1 MTNIIVPIII
11 VGIIIVQLYFF
22 LRNYRRML
30 EFRNIFEE
38 ESSWGLTRNDQHFVD
53 GITGVGNDVFTSIR
67 QSINKYLGN
76 NTGSVID
83 FQLLKDAVDRH
94 CDSVEDD
101 ISTQTPVPLYCGLV
115 GTMVGVICG
124 LFPLIR
130 SGALIFLLS
139 GNIPAGS
146 TKEMMDQLAANGINE
161 LLTGVA
167 WATVS
172 SICGILL
179 TTISSL
185 LFKSHKLK
193 EESGKNSFLAW
204 MQASL
209 LPELPSDTSEAL
221 NNLVKKLNRFNSTF
235 AENTAELKSTLN
247 RVNEVYRTQDSIIQ
261 AVKDM
266 DVQKMAKANVI
277 VLKELQGC
285 TEQIGELRNYLF
297 AVNEYTEIIKT
308 FTEKFDSESDRLHV
322 LEEIRDFFSRH
333 KGEIAK
339 ETADTDN
346 ALKDALKS
354 LKETSS
360 TSLTEFNKD
369 IVAQSDAFTT
379 ILQEEKQ
386 TFENLAR
393 DMKAQFSDQ
402 LQQMPML
409 QQNLEMISTIPP
421 KLDRLTTRMEQSNAT
436 LATNLTNMMKVI
448 VKAIASNQPTI
459 GGLQDNKPQTP
470 KWVRCT
476 IVTSVVVIAAYCV
489 FNVVLFVISLF

>member
-22 LRNYRRML
+22 VRNYRRML
-30 EFRNIFEE
+30 EFRNIFKE
-38 ESSWGLTRNDQHFVD
+38 ESSWDITRNGQHFVD
-53 GITGVGNDVFTSIR
+53 GITGVGNDVFTSIK

-101 ISTQTPVPLYCGLV
+101 ISAQTPVPLYCGLA
-115 GTMVGVICG
+115 GTMAGVICG

-139 GNIPAGS
+139 GNIPNGS
-146 TKEMMDQLAANGINE
+146 TKEAMDQLAANGINE

-167 WATVS
+167 WAMIS

-193 EESGKNSFLAW
+193 EENGKNSFLAW

-209 LPELPSDTSEAL
+209 LPELPSDTSDAL
-221 NNLVKKLNRFNSTF
+221 NKLVKNLNRFNSTF
-235 AENTAELKSTLN
+235 ATNTAELKSTLN
-247 RVNEVYRTQDSIIQ
+247 RVNEVYRTQDDIIQ
-261 AVKDM
+261 AVRDM
-266 DVQKMAKANVI
+266 DVQKMARANVL
-277 VLKELQGC
+277 VLRELQGC
-285 TEQIGELRNYLF
+285 TEQIGELREYLL
-297 AVNEYTEIIKT
+297 AVNEYTTIVKT
-308 FTEKFDSESDRLHV
+308 FTEKFESESDRLHV
-322 LEEIRDFFSRH
+322 LEEIRNFFTRH

-346 ALKDALKS
+346 ALKEALRS
-354 LKETSS
+354 LKNTSS
-360 TSLTEFNKD
+360 TSLTEFNRD
-369 IVAQSDAFTT
+369 IVAQSDAFKT

-386 TFENLAR
+386 SFESIAKE
-393 DMKAQFSDQ
+393 MKAQFSVQ

-409 QQNLEMISTIPP
+409 QQNLEMISTIPS
-421 KLDRLTTRMEQSNAT
+421 KLDRLISRMEQSNVT
-436 LATNLTNMMKVI
+436 LANDVTRTMNAT

-459 GGLQDNKPQTP
+459 EGLPKDKPQTP
-470 KWVRCT
+470 KWMKWAT
-476 IVTSVVVIAAYCV
+476 VTSTIIIAAYCV
-489 FNVVLFVISLF
+489 FNVVLYVISLL